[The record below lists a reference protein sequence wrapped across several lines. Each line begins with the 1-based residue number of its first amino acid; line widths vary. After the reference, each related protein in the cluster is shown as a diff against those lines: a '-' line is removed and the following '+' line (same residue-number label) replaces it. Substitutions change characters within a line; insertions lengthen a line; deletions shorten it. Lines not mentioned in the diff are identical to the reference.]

1 MAIQDGALRTEA
13 EKGTN
18 VGDYDPAM
26 RTEAQKDGGAPPAR
40 TYRVFIT
47 SSITGILMGVASF
60 IKSISL

>member
-1 MAIQDGALRTEA
+1 MAAQDGALRTEA

-40 TYRVFIT
+40 NRMMVT
-47 SSITGILMGVASF
+47 SVVSWLLVGIAYF
-60 IKSISL
+60 YKNIF

>member
-1 MAIQDGALRTEA
+1 MAAQDGALRTEA

-40 TYRVFIT
+40 NRMMVT
-47 SSITGILMGVASF
+47 SSITGLLVGIASI
-60 IKSISL
+60 IKNIFL